1 MQLSNVLQ
9 GAEAIILASEPR
21 YQGLI
26 LGGSK
31 TYKEDFNVIKLI
43 HWEADNWKIEQ
54 LMLHFVDRIHQ
65 VLALCLVLKS

>member
-31 TYKEDFNVIKLI
+31 TYKEDFNVC
-43 HWEADNWKIEQ
+43 N
-54 LMLHFVDRIHQ
+54 
-65 VLALCLVLKS
+65 